1 MRLADAL
8 RGQAIPPA
16 VAVVRD
22 ADASTTACPICK
34 GAQWVRHNVPVGDPM
49 FGRATACDCLQ
60 AERARWNIRSL
71 EHLSALDAFRNRTF
85 ENFDPKVRGAEEAYQ
100 IARDYARDPYGWLV
114 LHGGVGCGKT
124 HLAAAIANHAVKQ
137 LIPVLFAVV
146 PDLLDH
152 LRATY
157 APTSTVQYDEM
168 FEGVRSTQLLVLDD
182 LGTESSTPWAQEKLY
197 QLVNY
202 RYNYRMPTVFTTNR
216 RIDSLDDRIRSRLG
230 DQALCKLLEITAKD
244 FRELKAGQR
253 RPGTPGAAV
262 DTPARTPSRSRTD

>member
-1 MRLADAL
+1 MVSDAE
-8 RGQAIPPA
+8 
-16 VAVVRD
+16 
-22 ADASTTACPICK
+22 ASPNVCPICD
-34 GAQWVRHNVPVGDPM
+34 GAKWVRHNVPVGDPM
-49 FGRATACDCLQ
+49 FGRATACECLQ
-60 AERARWNIRSL
+60 DERARWNIQSL
-71 EHLSALDAFRNRTF
+71 EHLSALDAFRDRTF
-85 ENFDPKVRGAEEAYQ
+85 ENFDSKVRGAVDAYQ
-100 IARDYARDPYGWLV
+100 EVRKYARDPYGWLV
-114 LHGGVGCGKT
+114 LHGGFGCGKT

-230 DQALCKLLEITAKD
+230 DQALCKLVEITATD
-244 FRELKAGQR
+244 FRQLKAGQR
-253 RPGTPGAAV
+253 GRGTPGAVV
-262 DTPARTPSRSRTD
+262 DPSARTPSRSRTG